1 MSVSIYIRELVLK
14 DKKRFNKESCVY
26 VVVSVNSEEATR

>member
-14 DKKRFNKESCVY
+14 DKKMFNKETCVY
-26 VVVSVNSEEATR
+26 VEVSVKS